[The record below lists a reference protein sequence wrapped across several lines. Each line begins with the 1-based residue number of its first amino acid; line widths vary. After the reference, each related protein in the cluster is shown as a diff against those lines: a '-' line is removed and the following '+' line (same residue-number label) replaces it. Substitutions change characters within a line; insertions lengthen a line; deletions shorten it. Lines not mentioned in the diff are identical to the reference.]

1 MFSSTSIALGL
12 VILARGG
19 GFAKYSSLLI
29 GDVLAVTQNDL
40 IYLAVALVLGV
51 IAWAVMYNAL
61 LFTGI
66 NASLARSRGI
76 PVRLTEYAFAVLL
89 AVAVMLAIR
98 WVGVMLINALLIL
111 PAAAGRNLARN
122 ARRHAAIS
130 VLIALV
136 CGIAGLLS
144 AYYWDTSAGA
154 AHCAV
159 RCGLL
164 RHIPGC
170 PQPVQPV
177 RRNLCMSDFTSIKQW
192 LKSTED
198 EPLETM
204 SGFFDRRVDSYEDH
218 MRPWRAYYRWLGEL
232 IPAQAETLLDLGC
245 GTGLELDEIFR
256 LHPDIR
262 VTGIDLAPGML
273 ARLREKH
280 PERKLTLT
288 VGDYLTVPLAP
299 CAFDVAV
306 AFETLH
312 HFPPET
318 KLGLFRRIFAALR
331 PGGMLL
337 EGDYIAESDEM
348 ETYLFQELARRRA
361 RQHVPEGT
369 FVHFDTPLTLAHE
382 LSLLSQAGFTAEV
395 LGYRGEDNT
404 PMIRAIKP

>member
-1 MFSSTSIALGL
+1 
-12 VILARGG
+12 
-19 GFAKYSSLLI
+19 
-29 GDVLAVTQNDL
+29 
-40 IYLAVALVLGV
+40 
-51 IAWAVMYNAL
+51 
-61 LFTGI
+61 
-66 NASLARSRGI
+66 
-76 PVRLTEYAFAVLL
+76 
-89 AVAVMLAIR
+89 
-98 WVGVMLINALLIL
+98 
-111 PAAAGRNLARN
+111 
-122 ARRHAAIS
+122 
-130 VLIALV
+130 
-136 CGIAGLLS
+136 
-144 AYYWDTSAGA
+144 
-154 AHCAV
+154 
-159 RCGLL
+159 
-164 RHIPGC
+164 
-170 PQPVQPV
+170 
-177 RRNLCMSDFTSIKQW
+177 MSDFTSIKQW

-361 RQHVPEGT
+361 RQHVPEGM

>member
-1 MFSSTSIALGL
+1 
-12 VILARGG
+12 
-19 GFAKYSSLLI
+19 
-29 GDVLAVTQNDL
+29 
-40 IYLAVALVLGV
+40 
-51 IAWAVMYNAL
+51 
-61 LFTGI
+61 
-66 NASLARSRGI
+66 
-76 PVRLTEYAFAVLL
+76 
-89 AVAVMLAIR
+89 
-98 WVGVMLINALLIL
+98 
-111 PAAAGRNLARN
+111 
-122 ARRHAAIS
+122 
-130 VLIALV
+130 
-136 CGIAGLLS
+136 
-144 AYYWDTSAGA
+144 
-154 AHCAV
+154 
-159 RCGLL
+159 
-164 RHIPGC
+164 
-170 PQPVQPV
+170 
-177 RRNLCMSDFTSIKQW
+177 MSDFTSIKQW

-204 SGFFDRRVDSYEDH
+204 GGFFDRRVDSYEDH

-262 VTGIDLAPGML
+262 VSGIDLAPGML

-348 ETYLFQELARRRA
+348 EAYLFQELARRRA

>member
-1 MFSSTSIALGL
+1 
-12 VILARGG
+12 
-19 GFAKYSSLLI
+19 
-29 GDVLAVTQNDL
+29 
-40 IYLAVALVLGV
+40 
-51 IAWAVMYNAL
+51 
-61 LFTGI
+61 
-66 NASLARSRGI
+66 
-76 PVRLTEYAFAVLL
+76 
-89 AVAVMLAIR
+89 
-98 WVGVMLINALLIL
+98 
-111 PAAAGRNLARN
+111 
-122 ARRHAAIS
+122 
-130 VLIALV
+130 
-136 CGIAGLLS
+136 
-144 AYYWDTSAGA
+144 
-154 AHCAV
+154 
-159 RCGLL
+159 
-164 RHIPGC
+164 
-170 PQPVQPV
+170 
-177 RRNLCMSDFTSIKQW
+177 MSDFTSIKQW

-280 PERKLTLT
+280 PERNLTLT

>member
-1 MFSSTSIALGL
+1 
-12 VILARGG
+12 
-19 GFAKYSSLLI
+19 
-29 GDVLAVTQNDL
+29 
-40 IYLAVALVLGV
+40 
-51 IAWAVMYNAL
+51 
-61 LFTGI
+61 
-66 NASLARSRGI
+66 
-76 PVRLTEYAFAVLL
+76 
-89 AVAVMLAIR
+89 
-98 WVGVMLINALLIL
+98 
-111 PAAAGRNLARN
+111 
-122 ARRHAAIS
+122 
-130 VLIALV
+130 
-136 CGIAGLLS
+136 
-144 AYYWDTSAGA
+144 
-154 AHCAV
+154 
-159 RCGLL
+159 
-164 RHIPGC
+164 
-170 PQPVQPV
+170 
-177 RRNLCMSDFTSIKQW
+177 MSDFASIKQW

-204 SGFFDRRVDSYEDH
+204 GGFFDRRVDSYEDH

>member
-1 MFSSTSIALGL
+1 
-12 VILARGG
+12 
-19 GFAKYSSLLI
+19 
-29 GDVLAVTQNDL
+29 
-40 IYLAVALVLGV
+40 
-51 IAWAVMYNAL
+51 
-61 LFTGI
+61 
-66 NASLARSRGI
+66 
-76 PVRLTEYAFAVLL
+76 
-89 AVAVMLAIR
+89 
-98 WVGVMLINALLIL
+98 
-111 PAAAGRNLARN
+111 
-122 ARRHAAIS
+122 
-130 VLIALV
+130 
-136 CGIAGLLS
+136 
-144 AYYWDTSAGA
+144 
-154 AHCAV
+154 
-159 RCGLL
+159 
-164 RHIPGC
+164 
-170 PQPVQPV
+170 
-177 RRNLCMSDFTSIKQW
+177 MSDFTSIKQW

-382 LSLLSQAGFTAEV
+382 LSLLRQAGFTAEI

>member
-1 MFSSTSIALGL
+1 
-12 VILARGG
+12 
-19 GFAKYSSLLI
+19 
-29 GDVLAVTQNDL
+29 
-40 IYLAVALVLGV
+40 
-51 IAWAVMYNAL
+51 
-61 LFTGI
+61 
-66 NASLARSRGI
+66 
-76 PVRLTEYAFAVLL
+76 
-89 AVAVMLAIR
+89 
-98 WVGVMLINALLIL
+98 
-111 PAAAGRNLARN
+111 
-122 ARRHAAIS
+122 
-130 VLIALV
+130 
-136 CGIAGLLS
+136 
-144 AYYWDTSAGA
+144 
-154 AHCAV
+154 
-159 RCGLL
+159 
-164 RHIPGC
+164 
-170 PQPVQPV
+170 
-177 RRNLCMSDFTSIKQW
+177 MSDFASIKQW

-204 SGFFDRRVDSYEDH
+204 GGFFDRRVDSYEDH

-232 IPAQAETLLDLGC
+232 IPAQAKTLLDLGC

>member
-1 MFSSTSIALGL
+1 
-12 VILARGG
+12 
-19 GFAKYSSLLI
+19 
-29 GDVLAVTQNDL
+29 
-40 IYLAVALVLGV
+40 
-51 IAWAVMYNAL
+51 
-61 LFTGI
+61 
-66 NASLARSRGI
+66 
-76 PVRLTEYAFAVLL
+76 
-89 AVAVMLAIR
+89 
-98 WVGVMLINALLIL
+98 
-111 PAAAGRNLARN
+111 
-122 ARRHAAIS
+122 
-130 VLIALV
+130 
-136 CGIAGLLS
+136 
-144 AYYWDTSAGA
+144 
-154 AHCAV
+154 
-159 RCGLL
+159 
-164 RHIPGC
+164 
-170 PQPVQPV
+170 
-177 RRNLCMSDFTSIKQW
+177 MSDFTSIKQW

-280 PERKLTLT
+280 SERKLTLT

-382 LSLLSQAGFTAEV
+382 LSLLRQAGFTAEV

>member
-1 MFSSTSIALGL
+1 
-12 VILARGG
+12 
-19 GFAKYSSLLI
+19 
-29 GDVLAVTQNDL
+29 
-40 IYLAVALVLGV
+40 
-51 IAWAVMYNAL
+51 
-61 LFTGI
+61 
-66 NASLARSRGI
+66 
-76 PVRLTEYAFAVLL
+76 
-89 AVAVMLAIR
+89 
-98 WVGVMLINALLIL
+98 
-111 PAAAGRNLARN
+111 
-122 ARRHAAIS
+122 
-130 VLIALV
+130 
-136 CGIAGLLS
+136 
-144 AYYWDTSAGA
+144 
-154 AHCAV
+154 
-159 RCGLL
+159 
-164 RHIPGC
+164 
-170 PQPVQPV
+170 
-177 RRNLCMSDFTSIKQW
+177 MSDFTSIKQW

-348 ETYLFQELARRRA
+348 ETYLFQELAQRRA

>member
-1 MFSSTSIALGL
+1 
-12 VILARGG
+12 
-19 GFAKYSSLLI
+19 
-29 GDVLAVTQNDL
+29 
-40 IYLAVALVLGV
+40 
-51 IAWAVMYNAL
+51 
-61 LFTGI
+61 
-66 NASLARSRGI
+66 
-76 PVRLTEYAFAVLL
+76 
-89 AVAVMLAIR
+89 
-98 WVGVMLINALLIL
+98 
-111 PAAAGRNLARN
+111 
-122 ARRHAAIS
+122 
-130 VLIALV
+130 
-136 CGIAGLLS
+136 
-144 AYYWDTSAGA
+144 
-154 AHCAV
+154 
-159 RCGLL
+159 
-164 RHIPGC
+164 
-170 PQPVQPV
+170 
-177 RRNLCMSDFTSIKQW
+177 MSDFTSIKQW
-192 LKSTED
+192 LKSTEE

-204 SGFFDRRVDSYEDH
+204 GGFFDRRVDSYEDH

>member
-1 MFSSTSIALGL
+1 
-12 VILARGG
+12 
-19 GFAKYSSLLI
+19 
-29 GDVLAVTQNDL
+29 
-40 IYLAVALVLGV
+40 
-51 IAWAVMYNAL
+51 
-61 LFTGI
+61 
-66 NASLARSRGI
+66 
-76 PVRLTEYAFAVLL
+76 
-89 AVAVMLAIR
+89 
-98 WVGVMLINALLIL
+98 
-111 PAAAGRNLARN
+111 
-122 ARRHAAIS
+122 
-130 VLIALV
+130 
-136 CGIAGLLS
+136 
-144 AYYWDTSAGA
+144 
-154 AHCAV
+154 
-159 RCGLL
+159 
-164 RHIPGC
+164 
-170 PQPVQPV
+170 
-177 RRNLCMSDFTSIKQW
+177 MSDFTSTKQW

>member
-1 MFSSTSIALGL
+1 
-12 VILARGG
+12 
-19 GFAKYSSLLI
+19 
-29 GDVLAVTQNDL
+29 
-40 IYLAVALVLGV
+40 
-51 IAWAVMYNAL
+51 
-61 LFTGI
+61 
-66 NASLARSRGI
+66 
-76 PVRLTEYAFAVLL
+76 
-89 AVAVMLAIR
+89 
-98 WVGVMLINALLIL
+98 
-111 PAAAGRNLARN
+111 
-122 ARRHAAIS
+122 
-130 VLIALV
+130 
-136 CGIAGLLS
+136 
-144 AYYWDTSAGA
+144 
-154 AHCAV
+154 
-159 RCGLL
+159 
-164 RHIPGC
+164 
-170 PQPVQPV
+170 
-177 RRNLCMSDFTSIKQW
+177 MSDFTSIKQW

-361 RQHVPEGT
+361 RQHVPEGS

-382 LSLLSQAGFTAEV
+382 LSLLRQAGFTAEV

>member
-1 MFSSTSIALGL
+1 
-12 VILARGG
+12 
-19 GFAKYSSLLI
+19 
-29 GDVLAVTQNDL
+29 
-40 IYLAVALVLGV
+40 
-51 IAWAVMYNAL
+51 
-61 LFTGI
+61 
-66 NASLARSRGI
+66 
-76 PVRLTEYAFAVLL
+76 
-89 AVAVMLAIR
+89 
-98 WVGVMLINALLIL
+98 
-111 PAAAGRNLARN
+111 
-122 ARRHAAIS
+122 
-130 VLIALV
+130 
-136 CGIAGLLS
+136 
-144 AYYWDTSAGA
+144 
-154 AHCAV
+154 
-159 RCGLL
+159 
-164 RHIPGC
+164 
-170 PQPVQPV
+170 
-177 RRNLCMSDFTSIKQW
+177 MSDFASIKQW

-204 SGFFDRRVDSYEDH
+204 GGFFDRRVDTYEDH

>member
-1 MFSSTSIALGL
+1 
-12 VILARGG
+12 
-19 GFAKYSSLLI
+19 
-29 GDVLAVTQNDL
+29 
-40 IYLAVALVLGV
+40 
-51 IAWAVMYNAL
+51 
-61 LFTGI
+61 
-66 NASLARSRGI
+66 
-76 PVRLTEYAFAVLL
+76 
-89 AVAVMLAIR
+89 
-98 WVGVMLINALLIL
+98 
-111 PAAAGRNLARN
+111 
-122 ARRHAAIS
+122 
-130 VLIALV
+130 
-136 CGIAGLLS
+136 
-144 AYYWDTSAGA
+144 
-154 AHCAV
+154 
-159 RCGLL
+159 
-164 RHIPGC
+164 
-170 PQPVQPV
+170 
-177 RRNLCMSDFTSIKQW
+177 MSDFTSIKQW

-204 SGFFDRRVDSYEDH
+204 GGFFDRRVDSYEDH

-404 PMIRAIKP
+404 PMIRDIKP

>member
-1 MFSSTSIALGL
+1 
-12 VILARGG
+12 
-19 GFAKYSSLLI
+19 
-29 GDVLAVTQNDL
+29 
-40 IYLAVALVLGV
+40 
-51 IAWAVMYNAL
+51 
-61 LFTGI
+61 
-66 NASLARSRGI
+66 
-76 PVRLTEYAFAVLL
+76 
-89 AVAVMLAIR
+89 
-98 WVGVMLINALLIL
+98 
-111 PAAAGRNLARN
+111 
-122 ARRHAAIS
+122 
-130 VLIALV
+130 
-136 CGIAGLLS
+136 
-144 AYYWDTSAGA
+144 
-154 AHCAV
+154 
-159 RCGLL
+159 
-164 RHIPGC
+164 
-170 PQPVQPV
+170 
-177 RRNLCMSDFTSIKQW
+177 MSDFTSIKQW

-204 SGFFDRRVDSYEDH
+204 GGFFDRRVDSYEDH

-348 ETYLFQELARRRA
+348 EAYLFQELARRRA

>member
-1 MFSSTSIALGL
+1 
-12 VILARGG
+12 
-19 GFAKYSSLLI
+19 
-29 GDVLAVTQNDL
+29 
-40 IYLAVALVLGV
+40 
-51 IAWAVMYNAL
+51 
-61 LFTGI
+61 
-66 NASLARSRGI
+66 
-76 PVRLTEYAFAVLL
+76 
-89 AVAVMLAIR
+89 
-98 WVGVMLINALLIL
+98 
-111 PAAAGRNLARN
+111 
-122 ARRHAAIS
+122 
-130 VLIALV
+130 
-136 CGIAGLLS
+136 
-144 AYYWDTSAGA
+144 
-154 AHCAV
+154 
-159 RCGLL
+159 
-164 RHIPGC
+164 
-170 PQPVQPV
+170 
-177 RRNLCMSDFTSIKQW
+177 MSDFASIKQW

-204 SGFFDRRVDSYEDH
+204 GGFFDRRVDSYEDH

-273 ARLREKH
+273 TRLREKH

-288 VGDYLTVPLAP
+288 VGDYLTVPLAS

>member
-1 MFSSTSIALGL
+1 
-12 VILARGG
+12 
-19 GFAKYSSLLI
+19 
-29 GDVLAVTQNDL
+29 
-40 IYLAVALVLGV
+40 
-51 IAWAVMYNAL
+51 
-61 LFTGI
+61 
-66 NASLARSRGI
+66 
-76 PVRLTEYAFAVLL
+76 
-89 AVAVMLAIR
+89 
-98 WVGVMLINALLIL
+98 
-111 PAAAGRNLARN
+111 
-122 ARRHAAIS
+122 
-130 VLIALV
+130 
-136 CGIAGLLS
+136 
-144 AYYWDTSAGA
+144 
-154 AHCAV
+154 
-159 RCGLL
+159 
-164 RHIPGC
+164 
-170 PQPVQPV
+170 
-177 RRNLCMSDFTSIKQW
+177 MSDFASIKQW

-204 SGFFDRRVDSYEDH
+204 GGFFDRRVDSYEDH

-288 VGDYLTVPLAP
+288 VGDYLTVPLAS

-348 ETYLFQELARRRA
+348 ETYLFQELARRRV

>member
-1 MFSSTSIALGL
+1 
-12 VILARGG
+12 
-19 GFAKYSSLLI
+19 
-29 GDVLAVTQNDL
+29 
-40 IYLAVALVLGV
+40 
-51 IAWAVMYNAL
+51 
-61 LFTGI
+61 
-66 NASLARSRGI
+66 
-76 PVRLTEYAFAVLL
+76 
-89 AVAVMLAIR
+89 
-98 WVGVMLINALLIL
+98 
-111 PAAAGRNLARN
+111 
-122 ARRHAAIS
+122 
-130 VLIALV
+130 
-136 CGIAGLLS
+136 
-144 AYYWDTSAGA
+144 
-154 AHCAV
+154 
-159 RCGLL
+159 
-164 RHIPGC
+164 
-170 PQPVQPV
+170 
-177 RRNLCMSDFTSIKQW
+177 MSDFTSIKQW

-204 SGFFDRRVDSYEDH
+204 SGFFDRRVDSYDDH

>member
-1 MFSSTSIALGL
+1 
-12 VILARGG
+12 
-19 GFAKYSSLLI
+19 
-29 GDVLAVTQNDL
+29 
-40 IYLAVALVLGV
+40 
-51 IAWAVMYNAL
+51 
-61 LFTGI
+61 
-66 NASLARSRGI
+66 
-76 PVRLTEYAFAVLL
+76 
-89 AVAVMLAIR
+89 
-98 WVGVMLINALLIL
+98 
-111 PAAAGRNLARN
+111 
-122 ARRHAAIS
+122 
-130 VLIALV
+130 
-136 CGIAGLLS
+136 
-144 AYYWDTSAGA
+144 
-154 AHCAV
+154 
-159 RCGLL
+159 
-164 RHIPGC
+164 
-170 PQPVQPV
+170 
-177 RRNLCMSDFTSIKQW
+177 MSDFTSIKQW

-198 EPLETM
+198 EPLEAM

>member
-1 MFSSTSIALGL
+1 
-12 VILARGG
+12 
-19 GFAKYSSLLI
+19 
-29 GDVLAVTQNDL
+29 
-40 IYLAVALVLGV
+40 
-51 IAWAVMYNAL
+51 
-61 LFTGI
+61 
-66 NASLARSRGI
+66 
-76 PVRLTEYAFAVLL
+76 
-89 AVAVMLAIR
+89 
-98 WVGVMLINALLIL
+98 
-111 PAAAGRNLARN
+111 
-122 ARRHAAIS
+122 
-130 VLIALV
+130 
-136 CGIAGLLS
+136 
-144 AYYWDTSAGA
+144 
-154 AHCAV
+154 
-159 RCGLL
+159 
-164 RHIPGC
+164 
-170 PQPVQPV
+170 
-177 RRNLCMSDFTSIKQW
+177 MSDFTSIKQW

-245 GTGLELDEIFR
+245 GTGLDLDEIFR

-382 LSLLSQAGFTAEV
+382 LSLLRQAGFTAEV

>member
-1 MFSSTSIALGL
+1 
-12 VILARGG
+12 
-19 GFAKYSSLLI
+19 
-29 GDVLAVTQNDL
+29 
-40 IYLAVALVLGV
+40 
-51 IAWAVMYNAL
+51 
-61 LFTGI
+61 
-66 NASLARSRGI
+66 
-76 PVRLTEYAFAVLL
+76 
-89 AVAVMLAIR
+89 
-98 WVGVMLINALLIL
+98 
-111 PAAAGRNLARN
+111 
-122 ARRHAAIS
+122 
-130 VLIALV
+130 
-136 CGIAGLLS
+136 
-144 AYYWDTSAGA
+144 
-154 AHCAV
+154 
-159 RCGLL
+159 
-164 RHIPGC
+164 
-170 PQPVQPV
+170 
-177 RRNLCMSDFTSIKQW
+177 MSDFTSIKQW

-306 AFETLH
+306 AFEPLH

-395 LGYRGEDNT
+395 LGYRGENNT

>member
-1 MFSSTSIALGL
+1 
-12 VILARGG
+12 
-19 GFAKYSSLLI
+19 
-29 GDVLAVTQNDL
+29 
-40 IYLAVALVLGV
+40 
-51 IAWAVMYNAL
+51 
-61 LFTGI
+61 
-66 NASLARSRGI
+66 
-76 PVRLTEYAFAVLL
+76 
-89 AVAVMLAIR
+89 
-98 WVGVMLINALLIL
+98 
-111 PAAAGRNLARN
+111 
-122 ARRHAAIS
+122 
-130 VLIALV
+130 
-136 CGIAGLLS
+136 
-144 AYYWDTSAGA
+144 
-154 AHCAV
+154 
-159 RCGLL
+159 
-164 RHIPGC
+164 
-170 PQPVQPV
+170 
-177 RRNLCMSDFTSIKQW
+177 MSDFTSIKQW

-204 SGFFDRRVDSYEDH
+204 GGFFDRRVDSYEDH

-299 CAFDVAV
+299 CAFDGAV

>member
-1 MFSSTSIALGL
+1 
-12 VILARGG
+12 
-19 GFAKYSSLLI
+19 
-29 GDVLAVTQNDL
+29 
-40 IYLAVALVLGV
+40 
-51 IAWAVMYNAL
+51 
-61 LFTGI
+61 
-66 NASLARSRGI
+66 
-76 PVRLTEYAFAVLL
+76 
-89 AVAVMLAIR
+89 
-98 WVGVMLINALLIL
+98 
-111 PAAAGRNLARN
+111 
-122 ARRHAAIS
+122 
-130 VLIALV
+130 
-136 CGIAGLLS
+136 
-144 AYYWDTSAGA
+144 
-154 AHCAV
+154 
-159 RCGLL
+159 
-164 RHIPGC
+164 
-170 PQPVQPV
+170 
-177 RRNLCMSDFTSIKQW
+177 MSDFTSIKQW

-204 SGFFDRRVDSYEDH
+204 GGFFDRRVDSYEDH

-318 KLGLFRRIFAALR
+318 KLGLFRRIFVALR

>member
-1 MFSSTSIALGL
+1 
-12 VILARGG
+12 
-19 GFAKYSSLLI
+19 
-29 GDVLAVTQNDL
+29 
-40 IYLAVALVLGV
+40 
-51 IAWAVMYNAL
+51 
-61 LFTGI
+61 
-66 NASLARSRGI
+66 
-76 PVRLTEYAFAVLL
+76 
-89 AVAVMLAIR
+89 
-98 WVGVMLINALLIL
+98 
-111 PAAAGRNLARN
+111 
-122 ARRHAAIS
+122 
-130 VLIALV
+130 
-136 CGIAGLLS
+136 
-144 AYYWDTSAGA
+144 
-154 AHCAV
+154 
-159 RCGLL
+159 
-164 RHIPGC
+164 
-170 PQPVQPV
+170 
-177 RRNLCMSDFTSIKQW
+177 MSDFTSIKQW

-395 LGYRGEDNT
+395 LCYRGEDNT

>member
-1 MFSSTSIALGL
+1 
-12 VILARGG
+12 
-19 GFAKYSSLLI
+19 
-29 GDVLAVTQNDL
+29 
-40 IYLAVALVLGV
+40 
-51 IAWAVMYNAL
+51 
-61 LFTGI
+61 
-66 NASLARSRGI
+66 
-76 PVRLTEYAFAVLL
+76 
-89 AVAVMLAIR
+89 
-98 WVGVMLINALLIL
+98 
-111 PAAAGRNLARN
+111 
-122 ARRHAAIS
+122 
-130 VLIALV
+130 
-136 CGIAGLLS
+136 
-144 AYYWDTSAGA
+144 
-154 AHCAV
+154 
-159 RCGLL
+159 
-164 RHIPGC
+164 
-170 PQPVQPV
+170 
-177 RRNLCMSDFTSIKQW
+177 MSDFTSIKQW

-204 SGFFDRRVDSYEDH
+204 GGFFDRRVDSYEDH

-288 VGDYLTVPLAP
+288 VGDYLTVPLTP

-318 KLGLFRRIFAALR
+318 KLGLFRRIFVALR

>member
-1 MFSSTSIALGL
+1 
-12 VILARGG
+12 
-19 GFAKYSSLLI
+19 
-29 GDVLAVTQNDL
+29 
-40 IYLAVALVLGV
+40 
-51 IAWAVMYNAL
+51 
-61 LFTGI
+61 
-66 NASLARSRGI
+66 
-76 PVRLTEYAFAVLL
+76 
-89 AVAVMLAIR
+89 
-98 WVGVMLINALLIL
+98 
-111 PAAAGRNLARN
+111 
-122 ARRHAAIS
+122 
-130 VLIALV
+130 
-136 CGIAGLLS
+136 
-144 AYYWDTSAGA
+144 
-154 AHCAV
+154 
-159 RCGLL
+159 
-164 RHIPGC
+164 
-170 PQPVQPV
+170 
-177 RRNLCMSDFTSIKQW
+177 MSDFASIKQW

-198 EPLETM
+198 EPLEAM
-204 SGFFDRRVDSYEDH
+204 GGFFDRRVDTYEDH

>member
-1 MFSSTSIALGL
+1 MELEEMTAFFTSRLDLYDEHMLREVPGCRAGY
-12 VILARGG
+12 ARM
-19 GFAKYSSLLI
+19 A
-29 GDVLAVTQNDL
+29 
-40 IYLAVALVLGV
+40 
-51 IAWAVMYNAL
+51 AL
-61 LFTGI
+61 LPEGT
-66 NASLARSRGI
+66 AR
-76 PVRLTEYAFAVLL
+76 
-89 AVAVMLAIR
+89 
-98 WVGVMLINALLIL
+98 
-111 PAAAGRNLARN
+111 
-122 ARRHAAIS
+122 
-130 VLIALV
+130 
-136 CGIAGLLS
+136 
-144 AYYWDTSAGA
+144 
-154 AHCAV
+154 
-159 RCGLL
+159 
-164 RHIPGC
+164 
-170 PQPVQPV
+170 
-177 RRNLCMSDFTSIKQW
+177 
-192 LKSTED
+192 
-198 EPLETM
+198 
-204 SGFFDRRVDSYEDH
+204 
-218 MRPWRAYYRWLGEL
+218 
-232 IPAQAETLLDLGC
+232 LLDLGC

>member
-1 MFSSTSIALGL
+1 
-12 VILARGG
+12 
-19 GFAKYSSLLI
+19 
-29 GDVLAVTQNDL
+29 
-40 IYLAVALVLGV
+40 
-51 IAWAVMYNAL
+51 
-61 LFTGI
+61 
-66 NASLARSRGI
+66 
-76 PVRLTEYAFAVLL
+76 
-89 AVAVMLAIR
+89 
-98 WVGVMLINALLIL
+98 
-111 PAAAGRNLARN
+111 
-122 ARRHAAIS
+122 
-130 VLIALV
+130 
-136 CGIAGLLS
+136 
-144 AYYWDTSAGA
+144 
-154 AHCAV
+154 
-159 RCGLL
+159 
-164 RHIPGC
+164 
-170 PQPVQPV
+170 
-177 RRNLCMSDFTSIKQW
+177 MSDFTSIKQW

-232 IPAQAETLLDLGC
+232 FPAQAETLLDLGC

-382 LSLLSQAGFTAEV
+382 LSLLRQAGFTAEV

>member
-1 MFSSTSIALGL
+1 
-12 VILARGG
+12 
-19 GFAKYSSLLI
+19 
-29 GDVLAVTQNDL
+29 
-40 IYLAVALVLGV
+40 
-51 IAWAVMYNAL
+51 
-61 LFTGI
+61 
-66 NASLARSRGI
+66 
-76 PVRLTEYAFAVLL
+76 
-89 AVAVMLAIR
+89 
-98 WVGVMLINALLIL
+98 
-111 PAAAGRNLARN
+111 
-122 ARRHAAIS
+122 
-130 VLIALV
+130 
-136 CGIAGLLS
+136 
-144 AYYWDTSAGA
+144 
-154 AHCAV
+154 
-159 RCGLL
+159 
-164 RHIPGC
+164 
-170 PQPVQPV
+170 
-177 RRNLCMSDFTSIKQW
+177 MSDFTSIKQW

-204 SGFFDRRVDSYEDH
+204 GGFFDRRVDSYEDH

-280 PERKLTLT
+280 PERNLTLT

>member
-1 MFSSTSIALGL
+1 
-12 VILARGG
+12 
-19 GFAKYSSLLI
+19 
-29 GDVLAVTQNDL
+29 
-40 IYLAVALVLGV
+40 
-51 IAWAVMYNAL
+51 
-61 LFTGI
+61 
-66 NASLARSRGI
+66 
-76 PVRLTEYAFAVLL
+76 
-89 AVAVMLAIR
+89 
-98 WVGVMLINALLIL
+98 
-111 PAAAGRNLARN
+111 
-122 ARRHAAIS
+122 
-130 VLIALV
+130 
-136 CGIAGLLS
+136 
-144 AYYWDTSAGA
+144 
-154 AHCAV
+154 
-159 RCGLL
+159 
-164 RHIPGC
+164 
-170 PQPVQPV
+170 
-177 RRNLCMSDFTSIKQW
+177 MSDFASIKQW

-382 LSLLSQAGFTAEV
+382 LSLLSQAVFTAEV

>member
-1 MFSSTSIALGL
+1 
-12 VILARGG
+12 
-19 GFAKYSSLLI
+19 
-29 GDVLAVTQNDL
+29 
-40 IYLAVALVLGV
+40 
-51 IAWAVMYNAL
+51 
-61 LFTGI
+61 
-66 NASLARSRGI
+66 
-76 PVRLTEYAFAVLL
+76 
-89 AVAVMLAIR
+89 
-98 WVGVMLINALLIL
+98 
-111 PAAAGRNLARN
+111 
-122 ARRHAAIS
+122 
-130 VLIALV
+130 
-136 CGIAGLLS
+136 
-144 AYYWDTSAGA
+144 
-154 AHCAV
+154 
-159 RCGLL
+159 
-164 RHIPGC
+164 
-170 PQPVQPV
+170 
-177 RRNLCMSDFTSIKQW
+177 MSDFTSIKQW

-204 SGFFDRRVDSYEDH
+204 GGFFDRRVDSYEDH

-318 KLGLFRRIFAALR
+318 KLGFFRRIFAALR

>member
-1 MFSSTSIALGL
+1 
-12 VILARGG
+12 
-19 GFAKYSSLLI
+19 
-29 GDVLAVTQNDL
+29 
-40 IYLAVALVLGV
+40 
-51 IAWAVMYNAL
+51 
-61 LFTGI
+61 
-66 NASLARSRGI
+66 
-76 PVRLTEYAFAVLL
+76 
-89 AVAVMLAIR
+89 
-98 WVGVMLINALLIL
+98 
-111 PAAAGRNLARN
+111 
-122 ARRHAAIS
+122 
-130 VLIALV
+130 
-136 CGIAGLLS
+136 
-144 AYYWDTSAGA
+144 
-154 AHCAV
+154 
-159 RCGLL
+159 
-164 RHIPGC
+164 
-170 PQPVQPV
+170 
-177 RRNLCMSDFTSIKQW
+177 MSDFTSIKQW

-204 SGFFDRRVDSYEDH
+204 GGFFDRRVDSYEDH

-288 VGDYLTVPLAP
+288 VGNYLTVPLAP

-369 FVHFDTPLTLAHE
+369 FVHFDTPLTLVHE

>member
-1 MFSSTSIALGL
+1 
-12 VILARGG
+12 
-19 GFAKYSSLLI
+19 
-29 GDVLAVTQNDL
+29 
-40 IYLAVALVLGV
+40 
-51 IAWAVMYNAL
+51 
-61 LFTGI
+61 
-66 NASLARSRGI
+66 
-76 PVRLTEYAFAVLL
+76 
-89 AVAVMLAIR
+89 
-98 WVGVMLINALLIL
+98 
-111 PAAAGRNLARN
+111 
-122 ARRHAAIS
+122 
-130 VLIALV
+130 
-136 CGIAGLLS
+136 
-144 AYYWDTSAGA
+144 
-154 AHCAV
+154 
-159 RCGLL
+159 
-164 RHIPGC
+164 
-170 PQPVQPV
+170 
-177 RRNLCMSDFTSIKQW
+177 MSDFTSIKQW

-204 SGFFDRRVDSYEDH
+204 GGFFDRRVDSYEDH

-280 PERKLTLT
+280 PERKLTLM

>member
-1 MFSSTSIALGL
+1 
-12 VILARGG
+12 
-19 GFAKYSSLLI
+19 
-29 GDVLAVTQNDL
+29 
-40 IYLAVALVLGV
+40 
-51 IAWAVMYNAL
+51 
-61 LFTGI
+61 
-66 NASLARSRGI
+66 
-76 PVRLTEYAFAVLL
+76 
-89 AVAVMLAIR
+89 
-98 WVGVMLINALLIL
+98 
-111 PAAAGRNLARN
+111 
-122 ARRHAAIS
+122 
-130 VLIALV
+130 
-136 CGIAGLLS
+136 
-144 AYYWDTSAGA
+144 
-154 AHCAV
+154 
-159 RCGLL
+159 
-164 RHIPGC
+164 
-170 PQPVQPV
+170 
-177 RRNLCMSDFTSIKQW
+177 MSDFASIKQW

>member
-1 MFSSTSIALGL
+1 
-12 VILARGG
+12 
-19 GFAKYSSLLI
+19 
-29 GDVLAVTQNDL
+29 
-40 IYLAVALVLGV
+40 
-51 IAWAVMYNAL
+51 
-61 LFTGI
+61 
-66 NASLARSRGI
+66 
-76 PVRLTEYAFAVLL
+76 
-89 AVAVMLAIR
+89 
-98 WVGVMLINALLIL
+98 
-111 PAAAGRNLARN
+111 
-122 ARRHAAIS
+122 
-130 VLIALV
+130 
-136 CGIAGLLS
+136 
-144 AYYWDTSAGA
+144 
-154 AHCAV
+154 
-159 RCGLL
+159 
-164 RHIPGC
+164 
-170 PQPVQPV
+170 
-177 RRNLCMSDFTSIKQW
+177 MSDFASIKQW

-204 SGFFDRRVDSYEDH
+204 GGFFDRRVDSYEDH

-361 RQHVPEGT
+361 RQHVPEDT